1 MAGRKNLFEPVAE
14 KFMLQIREGRLAP
27 GEKMPSE
34 HELCRHYSLSRSS
47 IRKVLDYLEQRG
59 LIRREPGVGSF
70 VCEKDAGL
78 VETTLGNSFIKMPVL
93 HEVSVIDGKW
103 AITMDFI
110 KGKTLQQL
118 MDENPDKKDTYLNQF
133 IDIQCEI
140 HAQYMPLLSKL
151 KDKMA
156 RQIKT
161 LGQIDEI
168 KKYELLTRLDSM
180 PKHIKLCHGNF
191 EPKNVIINDEGTYV
205 INWGSARQGNAS
217 ADVAR
222 TYLLFCLNNPDLAE
236 AYLDKY
242 CVKSGTSKQY
252 VQAWLP
258 IVAAAQLIKGK
269 PEEKDL
275 LMKWIDVVDYD

>member
-1 MAGRKNLFEPVAE
+1 MKLDNFVASSDIYDVYESDGMAVRIYKKPEYKE
-14 KFMLQIREGRLAP
+14 KCLYAALTHAR
-27 GEKMPSE
+27 
-34 HELCRHYSLSRSS
+34 
-47 IRKVLDYLEQRG
+47 
-59 LIRREPGVGSF
+59 
-70 VCEKDAGL
+70 

-180 PKHIKLCHGNF
+180 PKHIKLCM
-191 EPKNVIINDEGTYV
+191 VTL
-205 INWGSARQGNAS
+205 SQ
-217 ADVAR
+217 R
-222 TYLLFCLNNPDLAE
+222 TLSSMTKVLMLSIGVL
-236 AYLDKY
+236 LDKAMLLLTLQEHT
-242 CVKSGTSKQY
+242 CCS
-252 VQAWLP
+252 A
-258 IVAAAQLIKGK
+258 LIILI
-269 PEEKDL
+269 L
-275 LMKWIDVVDYD
+275 LRLILISIA

>member
-1 MAGRKNLFEPVAE
+1 M
-14 KFMLQIREGRLAP
+14 
-27 GEKMPSE
+27 
-34 HELCRHYSLSRSS
+34 
-47 IRKVLDYLEQRG
+47 
-59 LIRREPGVGSF
+59 SF
-70 VCEKDAGL
+70 
-78 VETTLGNSFIKMPVL
+78 S
-93 HEVSVIDGKW
+93 
-103 AITMDFI
+103 
-110 KGKTLQQL
+110 Q
-118 MDENPDKKDTYLNQF
+118 
-133 IDIQCEI
+133 
-140 HAQYMPLLSKL
+140 
-151 KDKMA
+151 
-156 RQIKT
+156 
-161 LGQIDEI
+161 
-168 KKYELLTRLDSM
+168 DSM

>member
-1 MAGRKNLFEPVAE
+1 MAE
-14 KFMLQIREGRLAP
+14 KQFIASSDIYDIYKVGDKAVRIYKGAQYK
-27 GEKMPSE
+27 EKCLYAALT
-34 HELCRHYSLSRSS
+34 HARC
-47 IRKVLDYLEQRG
+47 
-59 LIRREPGVGSF
+59 
-70 VCEKDAGL
+70 
-78 VETTLGNSFIKMPVL
+78 ETTLVNSFIKMPVVR
-93 HEVSVIDGKW
+93 EVSVIDENW
-103 AITMDFI
+103 SMTMDWI
-110 KGKTLQQL
+110 EGKTMQQL
-118 MDENPDKKDTYLNQF
+118 MDENPDKKDFYLDQF
-133 IDIQCEI
+133 IDIQTEI

-151 KDKMA
+151 KDKMT
-156 RQIKT
+156 RQIKS

-191 EPKNVIINDEGTYV
+191 APKNIIINDEGTYV

-222 TYLLFCLNNPDLAE
+222 TYLLLCLNNPEIAE
-236 AYLDKY
+236 PYLDKY
-242 CVKSGTSKQY
+242 CIKSGTSKQY

-275 LMKWIDVVDYD
+275 LMRWIDVVDYS

>member
-1 MAGRKNLFEPVAE
+1 MKLDNFVASSDIYDVYESDGMAVRIYKKPEYKE
-14 KFMLQIREGRLAP
+14 KCLYAALTHAR
-27 GEKMPSE
+27 
-34 HELCRHYSLSRSS
+34 
-47 IRKVLDYLEQRG
+47 
-59 LIRREPGVGSF
+59 
-70 VCEKDAGL
+70 

-161 LGQIDEI
+161 LG
-168 KKYELLTRLDSM
+168 
-180 PKHIKLCHGNF
+180 
-191 EPKNVIINDEGTYV
+191 
-205 INWGSARQGNAS
+205 NAS

>member
-1 MAGRKNLFEPVAE
+1 MGYYN
-14 KFMLQIREGRLAP
+14 
-27 GEKMPSE
+27 
-34 HELCRHYSLSRSS
+34 
-47 IRKVLDYLEQRG
+47 G
-59 LIRREPGVGSF
+59 LY
-70 VCEKDAGL
+70 
-78 VETTLGNSFIKMPVL
+78 
-93 HEVSVIDGKW
+93 
-103 AITMDFI
+103 